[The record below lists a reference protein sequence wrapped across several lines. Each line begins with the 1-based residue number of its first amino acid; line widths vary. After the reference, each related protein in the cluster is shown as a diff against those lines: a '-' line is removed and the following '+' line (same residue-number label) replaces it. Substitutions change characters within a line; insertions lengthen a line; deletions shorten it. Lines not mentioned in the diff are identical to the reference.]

1 MSDPPNPRRKP
12 AMPFWAIAV
21 EIPTTWTP
29 EQALAV
35 FELLDELREKVST
48 HYLSEMQDLLREQQ
62 GYGTID
68 DSDTDDADDQSF

>member
-1 MSDPPNPRRKP
+1 MSDPANPRRKP
-12 AMPFWAIAV
+12 AMPFWTTAV

-35 FELLDELREKVST
+35 FELLDDLREQVAT
-48 HYLSEMQDLLREQQ
+48 HYLCEMQDLLREQQ

-68 DSDTDDADDQSF
+68 DSDTDDTDDQSF